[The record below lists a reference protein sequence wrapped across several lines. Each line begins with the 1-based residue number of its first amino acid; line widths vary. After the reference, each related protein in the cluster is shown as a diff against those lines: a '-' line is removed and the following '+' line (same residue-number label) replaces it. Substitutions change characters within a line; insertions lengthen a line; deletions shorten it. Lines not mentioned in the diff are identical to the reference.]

1 MFTWLYPIP
10 DVENLDDTGLCGKN
24 QDQLCLAIGSKCLPN
39 TFRFRLLDHY
49 GEAALQC
56 SVLAL

>member
-24 QDQLCLAIGSKCLPN
+24 QDQLCLAIGSKC
-39 TFRFRLLDHY
+39 
-49 GEAALQC
+49 
-56 SVLAL
+56 